1 MRKRIFGYNTEY
13 MKEHNLCLDD
23 IAILEWFVE
32 FMTSKKIKS
41 IILEG
46 NVWYWIS
53 YEKLIADLDFI
64 IHSTATASRR
74 MNNLVA
80 CNLLLKKLIPTKNGV
95 QTYFSLNQKEYNII
109 MEKPKKKS
117 NSHRAK
123 KVDPSLQEYGEHIIS
138 LSSKEYKAILFDS
151 TVNDNY
157 SCSNTSN
164 TGLSSSQSH
173 GTAVGAKPLFPSTD
187 EKKKQPKRNSND
199 ASLIKKIDSPFYKMI
214 RNIIQENSDLSFGR
228 HRLPDK
234 KNPVPTKLIV
244 HCVEY
249 LEQYAKGEF
258 GKNKVIESH
267 WASSLILS
275 MSADEVERDVVN
287 ALQNWRYALNEA
299 YMPVNKD
306 FIKRIPL
313 DTWFYN
319 GNTQRSWFLEMV
331 HTFPKLKS
339 DLRAEQIQEQLP
351 PEINK
356 VFSQFYLSD
365 KSPNELLE
373 YWQNLKTIYDKWRLL
388 TSDMKYGD
396 WYKNSN
402 WLNYFRG
409 LEQFCQ
415 SYFDFIKDYPH
426 PLHILSTCSDTWRK
440 YENYVWK
447 EFRVNLSPGPKG
459 IEELKKRQE
468 EDSSAWE
475 LKQYQMM
482 MSQASISW
490 RRNLEEYDMDAEDV
504 PDDDRDASI
513 LSGYLYN
520 CVAGKKTELMY
531 EYAQKLMP
539 QVFNDDGTLKERFKD
554 FEKDVFLAQFCK
566 KN

>member
-1 MRKRIFGYNTEY
+1 MMNRKSKAYEIQRGTDYISISKTIVKEYGLLDAYVLALLSYKQKSFG
-13 MKEHNLCLDD
+13 
-23 IAILEWFVE
+23 EWFFYDINDLAKDCSCSAPVIRKAMERLEKNDMIAVE
-32 FMTSKKIKS
+32 RSGYK
-41 IILEG
+41 G
-46 NVWYWIS
+46 
-53 YEKLIADLDFI
+53 KLHYLVRAGVV
-64 IHSTATASRR
+64 SA
-74 MNNLVA
+74 NLQETTKQD
-80 CNLLLKKLIPTKNGV
+80 LKKEENTNERNNKTHTNNKVINNKLKN
-95 QTYFSLNQKEYNII
+95 E
-109 MEKPKKKS
+109 
-117 NSHRAK
+117 
-123 KVDPSLQEYGEHIIS
+123 D
-138 LSSKEYKAILFDS
+138 D
-151 TVNDNY
+151 Y

-249 LEQYAKGEF
+249 LEQYARGEF